1 MNSFLFVPDSFK
13 GNMPSAQVCGI
24 MERVVLR
31 HFPKAI
37 VKSIPVA
44 DGGEG
49 TVDCFLTALG
59 GEKVTLPVKG
69 PLFEEMEGFY
79 GMLPNGVAVV
89 EMAACAGLPLVK
101 NHKNPL
107 PTTTF
112 GVGQLL
118 LHAAQNGAHKVV
130 LGLGGSCTNDGG
142 CGAAAAAGVRFLDAE
157 GREFVPVGQTLSQ
170 IARIDKTGLSPLLQ
184 KVEVIA
190 MCDIDNPLFGQNG
203 AAYVF
208 GPQKGASPEE
218 IPLLDEGLRHLAK
231 VMQRDLGEDL
241 SALKGGGAA
250 GGMGAGAAAF
260 LNARLQMG
268 IQTVL
273 DVLQFDN
280 MVSTADI
287 VFTGEGRID
296 EQSLRGKVVIGVA
309 RRAKK
314 AGVPVVAFVGDIRD
328 PVQAAYGEGVTAI
341 FSINRLAVPREQA
354 KSRAAGDLELTVD
367 NFVRFLKTMKL

>member
-49 TVDCFLTALG
+49 TVNCFLTALG

-268 IQTVL
+268 IRTVL

-367 NFVRFLKTMKL
+367 NFVRFLKMMKL

>member
-268 IQTVL
+268 IRTVL

-367 NFVRFLKTMKL
+367 NFVRFLKMMKL